1 MLFNISQRYSMSCDK
16 PERHCKATYMLN
28 QAVILIA
35 LISWK
40 GTIKEC
46 SVTNKKKSCVSL
58 FSIGFIQLAVCFT
71 YTLLSKQ
78 DGSYI
83 KGEGTSKIVSL
94 FETFTSLFICM
105 SSYIFVRRTYSMC
118 LYYVFFP
125 VDFLYGIVPSHS
137 YRCHACNFHKMT

>member
-46 SVTNKKKSCVSL
+46 SVTNKKKILRVIV
-58 FSIGFIQLAVCFT
+58 FYRVYLACC
-71 YTLLSKQ
+71 LL
-78 DGSYI
+78 YI
-83 KGEGTSKIVSL
+83 HIIVKARWKL
-94 FETFTSLFICM
+94 HK
-105 SSYIFVRRTYSMC
+105 RR
-118 LYYVFFP
+118 
-125 VDFLYGIVPSHS
+125 GH
-137 YRCHACNFHKMT
+137 